1 VQGANAS
8 MGNLSPAMSGDVPT
22 TGSASPFATT
32 R

>member
-22 TGSASPFATT
+22 TGFASPFATT